1 VKRPRWI
8 YSLALATLLCF
19 WVTAALAESPKEF
32 VKGILDGVMT
42 IQSSPASEADRSQQI
57 HRIIDRS
64 FDFPEMARDA
74 LGSASGRI
82 SGAQRQEFV
91 STFSYLFQD
100 SYARMVLKFLKKEN
114 ITYNRQNQQGNKARV
129 DTTIVRPNES
139 IPVAYLMRRS
149 GGGWLLYDVNV
160 DGVSILHNYRK
171 QFSEVIRTK
180 GFDFLLRRMK
190 SQRQAIQ

>member
-1 VKRPRWI
+1 VKRLRWTC
-8 YSLALATLLCF
+8 SLVLAIILSF
-19 WVTAALAESPKEF
+19 WVTAALAESPKDF

-42 IQSSPASEADRSQQI
+42 IQSSPVSEAERSQQI
-57 HRIIDRS
+57 HQIIDRS

-82 SGAQRQEFV
+82 SGGQRQEFL

-114 ITYNRQNQQGNKARV
+114 ITYNRQSQQGDKARV
-129 DTTIVRPNES
+129 ETTIVRPNES
-139 IPVAYLMRRS
+139 IPVSYLMHRS

-160 DGVSILHNYRK
+160 DGVSILHNYRN

-190 SQRQAIQ
+190 SQRQAVQ